1 MFSLLSKLAFDGIR
15 RNKHLY
21 YPYLLTG
28 SVVIMMFYILLYLAN
43 SKTIANMPAATFLA
57 VVLPLGIIVIYI
69 FSLIF
74 LFYTNSLLIKQR
86 YQEFGLY
93 LIRSGVPVL
102 GEQKCHELWVHG
114 IVRAKLATQESRY
127 QVSVDRRLV
136 TWKMYVLQLATPGCQ
151 IFP

>member
-1 MFSLLSKLAFDGIR
+1 MNVLCPYQIRAVIALARRCQVLLHESDGHVQEYVQIRNRLPERPVLHIENPLSQPLSLLRIR
-15 RNKHLY
+15 EFGALIGDIRIDIPVQQDHL
-21 YPYLLTG
+21 
-28 SVVIMMFYILLYLAN
+28 SFC
-43 SKTIANMPAATFLA
+43 
-57 VVLPLGIIVIYI
+57 
-69 FSLIF
+69 
-74 LFYTNSLLIKQR
+74 Q
-86 YQEFGLY
+86 FGLY

-114 IVRAKLATQESRY
+114 IVRTKLATQESRY